1 LIDERLKELGE
12 YAEKIQKKEP
22 IKLLDEYLK
31 NIESEIGDSPQESID
46 LGNNFG
52 EELVELIDKYKK
64 KDISD
69 IQISYHMLSLLV
81 SYIKK
86 SLIEEKAAIL
96 NIDRR
101 LYKKEM
107 HFLFKGK

>member
-1 LIDERLKELGE
+1 MIDEKLKELGE

-22 IKLLDEYLK
+22 MELLDEYLK
-31 NIESEIGDSPQESID
+31 NIESEIENSPQKSIN
-46 LGNNFG
+46 LGNDFG
-52 EELVELIDKYKK
+52 EELVEIINKYNKK
-64 KDISD
+64 GISD
-69 IQISYHMLSLLV
+69 AQISYHMLSLLV

-96 NIDRR
+96 NIDKS
-101 LYKKEM
+101 LYKKRM